1 MRSKL
6 SGPRRV
12 DARLCSS
19 VLFAVLGMSACTTE
33 DPTDASTGLRLTI
46 EGTDASWTAV
56 EAVRD
61 ELRRIGIGVWPLRL
75 DTLPG
80 DIRELLGRASLTDAE
95 TARVRDHFLLP
106 RERLLELVAES
117 GRTPNVPGG
126 GALET
131 MVENQG
137 YGYPQLW
144 VVQGDVDYTRFDRF
158 HVNVANDG
166 VGVDEVLQMISGEGV
181 IVRTRRPDGTVYNL
195 RLDCPGDDA
204 CWMFSYDAG
213 QDHIGSLSS
222 ATPGTKL
229 VVQAFGPSHWSL
241 RYTE

>member
-1 MRSKL
+1 MT
-6 SGPRRV
+6 
-12 DARLCSS
+12 
-19 VLFAVLGMSACTTE
+19 ACTTE
-33 DPTDASTGLRLTI
+33 DSPDNATGLRLEI
-46 EGTDASWTAV
+46 EGTGTFWTAV
-56 EAVRD
+56 D
-61 ELRRIGIGVWPLRL
+61 EVQAQMRGIGIGVWPLRL
-75 DTLPG
+75 DEAPD
-80 DIRELLGRASLTDAE
+80 DIRQLLGRADLTDQE
-95 TARVRDHFLLP
+95 TTRVRDHFLLS

-117 GRTPNVPGG
+117 GRTPNVAGG

-131 MVENQG
+131 MVANQG

-158 HVNVANDG
+158 HVNTSDDG
-166 VGVDEVLQMISGEGV
+166 IGVDEVLQMISGEGV

-195 RLDCPGDDA
+195 RLDCLSDDA

-229 VVQAFGPSHWSL
+229 VVQAFGPSDWSL